1 MKYLRKI
8 LKEPEMAGIYF
19 MVLTARLWPAE
30 LYLKFYYYLH
40 LHEWPNLK
48 HPRNF
53 TEKLNWLKLHD
64 RNPLYTKLADKCEVK
79 KYVEEKIGSDKVI
92 PLLGVWDRFD
102 EIDFNQLP
110 DQFVL
115 KCTHDSGG
123 FRICKDKT
131 NFDQKEARRF
141 FDKELRKNFYWNKR
155 EWVYKDI
162 KPRIIAEPYIDS
174 LGKPESLEYK
184 LTCMNGVCKVFTLCT
199 GIAHSDFELRTNDH
213 YDRDFN
219 HLPWYAFYKNSKK
232 PVKLP
237 PQANE
242 MIEYAEKL
250 SEGIP
255 QVRVDFY
262 VINDKV
268 YFGEMTFY
276 TWAGMIEFTPPEW
289 NDIMGSWLELKTD
302 NAQNQY

>member
-8 LKEPEMAGIYF
+8 LKEPEMAGIYL

-30 LYLKFYYYLH
+30 LYLKCYYYLH

-48 HPRNF
+48 HPQNF

-64 RNPLYTKLADKCEVK
+64 RRPLYTKLADKCEVK
-79 KYVEEKIGSDKVI
+79 KYVSEKIGSDKII
-92 PLLGVWDRFD
+92 PLLGVWDHFD
-102 EIDFNQLP
+102 EIDFDQLP

-123 FRICKDKT
+123 FWICKDRS
-131 NFDQKEARRF
+131 NFNQEEARQF
-141 FDKELRKNFYWNKR
+141 FNKELHKNYYWNKR

-174 LGKPESLEYK
+174 LGKPESFEYK
-184 LTCMNGVCKVFTLCT
+184 LTCMNGVCKVFTICT

-219 HLPWYAFYKNSKK
+219 HLPWYAYYKNSKK
-232 PVKLP
+232 PVQIP
-237 PQANE
+237 PQAKE
-242 MIEYAEKL
+242 IIEYAEKL

-276 TWAGMIEFTPPEW
+276 TWAGIIEFTPPEW
-289 NDIMGSWLELKTD
+289 NDIMGSWLDLKS
-302 NAQNQY
+302 

>member
-30 LYLKFYYYLH
+30 LYLKCYYYLH

-53 TEKLNWLKLHD
+53 NEKLNWLKLHD

-79 KYVEEKIGSDKVI
+79 KYVAEKIGSDKVI
-92 PLLGVWDRFD
+92 PLLGVWDHFD
-102 EIDFNQLP
+102 EIDFDKLP

-123 FRICKDKT
+123 FRICKDR
-131 NFDQKEARRF
+131 NSFDHEEARRF

-174 LGKPESLEYK
+174 LGKPESFEYK

-199 GIAHSDFELRTNDH
+199 GIAHSDFELRTNDN

-219 HLPWYAFYKNSKK
+219 HLPWYAYYKNSKK
-232 PVKLP
+232 PVQIP

-262 VINDKV
+262 IINDKV

-276 TWAGMIEFTPPEW
+276 TWAGIIEFTPPEW

-302 NAQNQY
+302 ET

>member
-8 LKEPEMAGIYF
+8 LKEPEMAGIYL

-30 LYLKFYYYLH
+30 LYLKCYYYLH

-48 HPRNF
+48 HPQNF

-64 RNPLYTKLADKCEVK
+64 RRPLYTKLADKCEVK
-79 KYVEEKIGSDKVI
+79 KYVSEKIGSDKII
-92 PLLGVWDRFD
+92 PLLGVWDHFD
-102 EIDFNQLP
+102 EIDFDQLP

-123 FRICKDKT
+123 FRICKDKS
-131 NFDQKEARRF
+131 NFDQEEARQF
-141 FDKELRKNFYWNKR
+141 FNKELHKNYYWNKR

-174 LGKPESLEYK
+174 LGKPESFEYK
-184 LTCMNGVCKVFTLCT
+184 LTCMNGVCKVFTICT

-219 HLPWYAFYKNSKK
+219 HLPWYAYYKNSKK
-232 PVKLP
+232 PVQIP
-237 PQANE
+237 PQAKE
-242 MIEYAEKL
+242 IIEYAEKL

-276 TWAGMIEFTPPEW
+276 TWAGIIEFTPPEW
-289 NDIMGSWLELKTD
+289 NDIVGSWLDLKS
-302 NAQNQY
+302 

>member
-8 LKEPEMAGIYF
+8 LKEPEMAGIYL
-19 MVLTARLWPAE
+19 MVLTARLWPAG
-30 LYLKFYYYLH
+30 LYLKCYYYLH

-48 HPRNF
+48 HPQNF

-64 RNPLYTKLADKCEVK
+64 RRPLYTKLADKCEVK
-79 KYVEEKIGSDKVI
+79 KYVAEKIGSDKII
-92 PLLGVWDRFD
+92 PLLGVWDYFD
-102 EIDFNQLP
+102 EIDFDQLP

-123 FRICKDKT
+123 FRICKDRS
-131 NFDQKEARRF
+131 NFNQEEARQF
-141 FDKELRKNFYWNKR
+141 FNKELRKNYYWNKR

-174 LGKPESLEYK
+174 LGKPESFEYK
-184 LTCMNGVCKVFTLCT
+184 LTCMNGVCKVFTICT

-219 HLPWYAFYKNSKK
+219 HLPWYAYYKKSKK
-232 PVKLP
+232 PVQIP
-237 PQANE
+237 PQAKE

-276 TWAGMIEFTPPEW
+276 TWAGIIEFTPPEW
-289 NDIMGSWLELKTD
+289 NDIMGSWLDLKS
-302 NAQNQY
+302 

>member
-8 LKEPEMAGIYF
+8 LKEPEMAGIYL

-30 LYLKFYYYLH
+30 LYLKCYYYLH

-48 HPRNF
+48 HPQNF

-64 RNPLYTKLADKCEVK
+64 RRPLYTKLADKCEVK
-79 KYVEEKIGSDKVI
+79 KYVSGKIGSDKII
-92 PLLGVWDRFD
+92 PLLGVWDHFD
-102 EIDFNQLP
+102 EIDFDQLP

-123 FRICKDKT
+123 FWICKDRSIF
-131 NFDQKEARRF
+131 NQEEARQF
-141 FDKELRKNFYWNKR
+141 FNKELRKNYYWNKR

-174 LGKPESLEYK
+174 LGKPESFEYK
-184 LTCMNGVCKVFTLCT
+184 LTCMNGVCKVFTICT

-219 HLPWYAFYKNSKK
+219 HLPWYAYYKNSKK
-232 PVKLP
+232 PVQIP
-237 PQANE
+237 PQAKE
-242 MIEYAEKL
+242 IIEYAEKL

-276 TWAGMIEFTPPEW
+276 TWAGIIEFTPPEW
-289 NDIMGSWLELKTD
+289 NDIMGSWLDFKS
-302 NAQNQY
+302 

>member
-8 LKEPEMAGIYF
+8 LKEPEMAGIYL

-30 LYLKFYYYLH
+30 LYLKCYYYLH

-48 HPRNF
+48 HPQNF

-64 RNPLYTKLADKCEVK
+64 RRPLYTKLADKCEVK
-79 KYVEEKIGSDKVI
+79 KYVSEKIGSDKII
-92 PLLGVWDRFD
+92 PLLGVWDHFN
-102 EIDFNQLP
+102 EIDFDQLP

-123 FRICKDKT
+123 FRICKDRS
-131 NFDQKEARRF
+131 NFDQEEARQF
-141 FDKELRKNFYWNKR
+141 FNIELRKNYYWNKR

-174 LGKPESLEYK
+174 LGKPESFEYK
-184 LTCMNGVCKVFTLCT
+184 LTCMNGVCKVFTICT

-219 HLPWYAFYKNSKK
+219 HLPWYAYYKNSKK
-232 PVKLP
+232 PVQIP
-237 PQANE
+237 PQAKE
-242 MIEYAEKL
+242 MIEYAEIL

-276 TWAGMIEFTPPEW
+276 TWAGIIEFTPPEW
-289 NDIMGSWLELKTD
+289 NDIMGSWLDLKS
-302 NAQNQY
+302 

>member
-1 MKYLRKI
+1 
-8 LKEPEMAGIYF
+8 
-19 MVLTARLWPAE
+19 VS
-30 LYLKFYYYLH
+30 
-40 LHEWPNLK
+40 
-48 HPRNF
+48 
-53 TEKLNWLKLHD
+53 
-64 RNPLYTKLADKCEVK
+64 
-79 KYVEEKIGSDKVI
+79 EKIGSDKII
-92 PLLGVWDRFD
+92 PLLGVWDHFNEINFD
-102 EIDFNQLP
+102 QLP

-123 FRICKDKT
+123 FRICKDRS
-131 NFDQKEARRF
+131 NFDQEEARQF
-141 FDKELRKNFYWNKR
+141 FNKELHKNYYWNKR

-174 LGKPESLEYK
+174 LGKPESFEYK
-184 LTCMNGVCKVFTLCT
+184 LTCMNGVCKVFTICT

-219 HLPWYAFYKNSKK
+219 HLPWYAYYKKSKK
-232 PVKLP
+232 PVQIP

-276 TWAGMIEFTPPEW
+276 TWAGIIEFTPPEW
-289 NDIMGSWLELKTD
+289 NDIMGSWLDLKS
-302 NAQNQY
+302 

>member
-30 LYLKFYYYLH
+30 LYLKCYYYLH

-53 TEKLNWLKLHD
+53 NEKLNWLKLHD

-79 KYVEEKIGSDKVI
+79 KYVAEKIGSDKVI
-92 PLLGVWDRFD
+92 PLLGVWDHFD
-102 EIDFNQLP
+102 EIDFDQLP

-123 FRICKDKT
+123 FRICKDR
-131 NFDQKEARRF
+131 NSFDYEEARRF

-174 LGKPESLEYK
+174 LGRPESFEYK

-199 GIAHSDFELRTNDH
+199 GIAHSDFELRTNDN

-219 HLPWYAFYKNSKK
+219 HLPWYAYYKNSKK
-232 PVKLP
+232 PVQIP

-262 VINDKV
+262 IINDKV

-276 TWAGMIEFTPPEW
+276 TWAGIIEFTPPEW

-302 NAQNQY
+302 ET

>member
-8 LKEPEMAGIYF
+8 LNEPEMAGIYL
-19 MVLTARLWPAE
+19 MELTAKIWPAS
-30 LYLKFYYYLH
+30 LYIKFFYYLH

-53 TEKLNWLKLHD
+53 TEKLNWLKLYD
-64 RNPLYTKLADKCEVK
+64 RNPLYTQLADKCEVK
-79 KYVEEKIGSDKVI
+79 KYVAEKIGSDKVL
-92 PLLGVWDRFD
+92 PLLGVWEKFD
-102 EIDFNQLP
+102 DIDFDQLP

-123 FRICKDKT
+123 FKICKDKRT
-131 NFDQKEARRF
+131 FDVDEARKF
-141 FDKELRKNFYWNKR
+141 FKKELRRNFYWNKR

-174 LGKPESLEYK
+174 LGKPESYEYK
-184 LTCMNGVCKVFTLCT
+184 LTCMNGVCRVFTLCT
-199 GIAHSDFELRTNDH
+199 GIAHSDFDLRTNDH
-213 YDRDFN
+213 YDRDFH

-232 PVKLP
+232 PVRIP
-237 PQANE
+237 PQAKE

-250 SEGIP
+250 SEGIC

-262 VINDKV
+262 VIDNKV

-276 TWAGMIEFTPPEW
+276 TWAGLIEFTPPEW
-289 NDIMGSWLELKTD
+289 NDIMGSWLELEC
-302 NAQNQY
+302 

>member
-8 LKEPEMAGIYF
+8 LKEPEMAGIYL

-30 LYLKFYYYLH
+30 LYLKCYYYLH

-48 HPRNF
+48 HPQNF

-64 RNPLYTKLADKCEVK
+64 RRPLYTKLADKCEVK
-79 KYVEEKIGSDKVI
+79 KYVSEKIGSDKII
-92 PLLGVWDRFD
+92 PLLGVWDHFD
-102 EIDFNQLP
+102 EIDFDQLP

-123 FRICKDKT
+123 FWICKDRSIF
-131 NFDQKEARRF
+131 NQEEARQF
-141 FDKELRKNFYWNKR
+141 FNKELRKNYYWNKR

-174 LGKPESLEYK
+174 LGKPESFEYK
-184 LTCMNGVCKVFTLCT
+184 LTCMNGVCKVFTICT
-199 GIAHSDFELRTNDH
+199 GIAHSEFELRTNDH

-219 HLPWYAFYKNSKK
+219 HLPWYAYYKNSKK
-232 PVKLP
+232 PVQIP
-237 PQANE
+237 PQAKE
-242 MIEYAEKL
+242 IIEYAEKL

-276 TWAGMIEFTPPEW
+276 TWAGIIEFTPPEW
-289 NDIMGSWLELKTD
+289 NDIMGSWLDLKS
-302 NAQNQY
+302 

>member
-8 LKEPEMAGIYF
+8 LKEPEMAGIYL

-30 LYLKFYYYLH
+30 LYLKCYYYLH

-48 HPRNF
+48 HPQNF

-64 RNPLYTKLADKCEVK
+64 RRPLYTKLADKCEVK
-79 KYVEEKIGSDKVI
+79 KYVAEKIGSDKII
-92 PLLGVWDRFD
+92 PLLGVWDHFD
-102 EIDFNQLP
+102 EIDFDQLP

-123 FRICKDKT
+123 FRICKDKS
-131 NFDQKEARRF
+131 NFDQEEARQF
-141 FDKELRKNFYWNKR
+141 FNKKLHKNYYWNKR

-174 LGKPESLEYK
+174 LGKPESFEYK
-184 LTCMNGVCKVFTLCT
+184 LTCMNGVCKVFTICT

-219 HLPWYAFYKNSKK
+219 HLPWYAYYKNSKK
-232 PVKLP
+232 PVQIP
-237 PQANE
+237 PQAKE
-242 MIEYAEKL
+242 IIEYAEKL

-276 TWAGMIEFTPPEW
+276 TWAGIIEFTPPEW
-289 NDIMGSWLELKTD
+289 NDIMGSWLDLKS
-302 NAQNQY
+302 

>member
-8 LKEPEMAGIYF
+8 LKEPEMAGIYL

-30 LYLKFYYYLH
+30 LYLKCYYYLH

-48 HPRNF
+48 HPQNF

-64 RNPLYTKLADKCEVK
+64 RRPLYTKLADKCEVK
-79 KYVEEKIGSDKVI
+79 KYVSEKIGSDKII
-92 PLLGVWDRFD
+92 PLLGVWDHFNEINFD
-102 EIDFNQLP
+102 QLP

-123 FRICKDKT
+123 FRICKDRS
-131 NFDQKEARRF
+131 NFDQEEARQF
-141 FDKELRKNFYWNKR
+141 FNKELRKNYYWNKR

-174 LGKPESLEYK
+174 LGKPESFEYK
-184 LTCMNGVCKVFTLCT
+184 LTCMNGVCKVFTICT

-219 HLPWYAFYKNSKK
+219 HLPWYAYYKNSKK
-232 PVKLP
+232 PVQIP
-237 PQANE
+237 PQAKE

-276 TWAGMIEFTPPEW
+276 TWAGIIEFIPPEW
-289 NDIMGSWLELKTD
+289 NDIMGSWLDLKS
-302 NAQNQY
+302 

>member
-8 LKEPEMAGIYF
+8 LKEPEMAGIYL

-30 LYLKFYYYLH
+30 LYLKCYYYLH

-48 HPRNF
+48 HPQNF

-64 RNPLYTKLADKCEVK
+64 RRPLYTKLADKCEVK
-79 KYVEEKIGSDKVI
+79 KYVAEKIGSDKII
-92 PLLGVWDRFD
+92 PLLGVWDHFNEINFD
-102 EIDFNQLP
+102 QLP

-123 FRICKDKT
+123 FWICKDRS
-131 NFDQKEARRF
+131 NFNQEEARQF
-141 FDKELRKNFYWNKR
+141 FNKELHKNYYWNKR

-174 LGKPESLEYK
+174 LGKPESFEYK
-184 LTCMNGVCKVFTLCT
+184 LTCMNGVCKVFTICT

-219 HLPWYAFYKNSKK
+219 HLPWYAYYKNSKK
-232 PVKLP
+232 PVQIP
-237 PQANE
+237 PQAKE
-242 MIEYAEKL
+242 IIEYAEKL

-276 TWAGMIEFTPPEW
+276 TWAGIIEFTPPEW
-289 NDIMGSWLELKTD
+289 NDIMGSWLDLKS
-302 NAQNQY
+302 

>member
-1 MKYLRKI
+1 MKYFRKI
-8 LKEPEMAGIYF
+8 LKEPEMAGIYL

-30 LYLKFYYYLH
+30 LYLKCYYYLH

-48 HPRNF
+48 HPQNF

-64 RNPLYTKLADKCEVK
+64 RRPLYTKLADKCEVK
-79 KYVEEKIGSDKVI
+79 KYVSEKIGSDKII
-92 PLLGVWDRFD
+92 PLLGVWDHFD
-102 EIDFNQLP
+102 EIDFDQLP

-123 FRICKDKT
+123 FRICKDRS
-131 NFDQKEARRF
+131 NFNQEEARQF
-141 FDKELRKNFYWNKR
+141 FNKELRKNYYWNKR

-162 KPRIIAEPYIDS
+162 KPRIIAESYIDS
-174 LGKPESLEYK
+174 LGKPESFEYK
-184 LTCMNGVCKVFTLCT
+184 LTCMNGVCKVFTICT

-219 HLPWYAFYKNSKK
+219 HLPWYAYYKNSKK
-232 PVKLP
+232 PVQIP
-237 PQANE
+237 PQAKE

-276 TWAGMIEFTPPEW
+276 TWAGIIEFTPPEW
-289 NDIMGSWLELKTD
+289 NDIMGSWLDLKS
-302 NAQNQY
+302 

>member
-8 LKEPEMAGIYF
+8 LKEPEMAGIYL

-30 LYLKFYYYLH
+30 LYLKCYYYLH

-48 HPRNF
+48 HPQNF

-64 RNPLYTKLADKCEVK
+64 RRPLYTKLADKCEVK
-79 KYVEEKIGSDKVI
+79 KYVAEKIGSDKII
-92 PLLGVWDRFD
+92 PLLGVWDHFD
-102 EIDFNQLP
+102 EIDFDQLP

-123 FRICKDKT
+123 FRICKDRS
-131 NFDQKEARRF
+131 NFDQEEARQF
-141 FDKELRKNFYWNKR
+141 FNKELRKNYYWNKR

-174 LGKPESLEYK
+174 LGKPESFEYK
-184 LTCMNGVCKVFTLCT
+184 LTCMNGVCKVFTICT

-219 HLPWYAFYKNSKK
+219 HLPWYAYYKNSKK
-232 PVKLP
+232 PVQIP
-237 PQANE
+237 PQAKE

-262 VINDKV
+262 VIND
-268 YFGEMTFY
+268 MTKSIS
-276 TWAGMIEFTPPEW
+276 A
-289 NDIMGSWLELKTD
+289 K
-302 NAQNQY
+302 

>member
-8 LKEPEMAGIYF
+8 LKEPEMAGIYL

-30 LYLKFYYYLH
+30 LYLKCYYYLH

-48 HPRNF
+48 HPQNF

-64 RNPLYTKLADKCEVK
+64 RRPLYTKLADKCEVK
-79 KYVEEKIGSDKVI
+79 KYVAEKIGSDKII
-92 PLLGVWDRFD
+92 PLLGVWDHFD
-102 EIDFNQLP
+102 EIDFDQLP

-123 FRICKDKT
+123 FWICKDRS
-131 NFDQKEARRF
+131 NFNQEEARQF
-141 FDKELRKNFYWNKR
+141 FNKELHKNYYWNKR

-174 LGKPESLEYK
+174 LGKPESFEYK
-184 LTCMNGVCKVFTLCT
+184 LTCMNGVCKVFTICT

-219 HLPWYAFYKNSKK
+219 HLPWYAYYKNSKK
-232 PVKLP
+232 PVQIP
-237 PQANE
+237 PQAKE
-242 MIEYAEKL
+242 IIEYAEKL

-276 TWAGMIEFTPPEW
+276 TWAGIIEFTPPEW
-289 NDIMGSWLELKTD
+289 NDIMGSWLDLKS
-302 NAQNQY
+302 

>member
-8 LKEPEMAGIYF
+8 LKEPEMAGIYL

-30 LYLKFYYYLH
+30 LYLKCYYYLH

-48 HPRNF
+48 HPQNF

-64 RNPLYTKLADKCEVK
+64 RRPLYTKLADKCEVK
-79 KYVEEKIGSDKVI
+79 KYVSEKIGSDKII
-92 PLLGVWDRFD
+92 PLLGVWDHFNEINFD
-102 EIDFNQLP
+102 QLP

-123 FRICKDKT
+123 FRICKDRS
-131 NFDQKEARRF
+131 NFNQEEACRF

-174 LGKPESLEYK
+174 LGKPESFEYK
-184 LTCMNGVCKVFTLCT
+184 LTCMNGVCKVFTICT

-219 HLPWYAFYKNSKK
+219 HLPWYAYYKNSKK
-232 PVKLP
+232 PVQIP

-242 MIEYAEKL
+242 IIEYAEKL

-276 TWAGMIEFTPPEW
+276 TWAGIIEFTPPEW
-289 NDIMGSWLELKTD
+289 NDIMGSWLDLKS
-302 NAQNQY
+302 

>member
-1 MKYLRKI
+1 
-8 LKEPEMAGIYF
+8 MAGIYL

-30 LYLKFYYYLH
+30 LYLKCYYYLH

-48 HPRNF
+48 HPQNF

-64 RNPLYTKLADKCEVK
+64 RRPLYTKLADKCEVK
-79 KYVEEKIGSDKVI
+79 KYVSEKIGSDKII
-92 PLLGVWDRFD
+92 PLLGVWDHFD
-102 EIDFNQLP
+102 EIDFDQLP

-123 FRICKDKT
+123 FWICKDRS
-131 NFDQKEARRF
+131 NFNQEEARQF
-141 FDKELRKNFYWNKR
+141 FNKELHKNYYWNKR

-174 LGKPESLEYK
+174 LGKPESFEYK
-184 LTCMNGVCKVFTLCT
+184 LTCMNGVCKVFTICT

-219 HLPWYAFYKNSKK
+219 HLPWYAYYKNSKK
-232 PVKLP
+232 PVQIP
-237 PQANE
+237 PQAKE
-242 MIEYAEKL
+242 IIEYAEKL

-276 TWAGMIEFTPPEW
+276 TWAGIIEFTPPEW
-289 NDIMGSWLELKTD
+289 NDIMGSWLDLKS
-302 NAQNQY
+302 

>member
-8 LKEPEMAGIYF
+8 LKEPEMAGIYL

-30 LYLKFYYYLH
+30 LYLKCYYYLH

-48 HPRNF
+48 HPQNF

-64 RNPLYTKLADKCEVK
+64 RRPLYTKLADKCEVK
-79 KYVEEKIGSDKVI
+79 KYVAEKIGSDKII
-92 PLLGVWDRFD
+92 PLLGVWDHFNEINFD
-102 EIDFNQLP
+102 QLP

-123 FRICKDKT
+123 FWICKDRS
-131 NFDQKEARRF
+131 NFNQEEARQF
-141 FDKELRKNFYWNKR
+141 FNKELHKNYYWNKR

-174 LGKPESLEYK
+174 LGKPESFEYK
-184 LTCMNGVCKVFTLCT
+184 LTCMNGVCKVFTICT

-219 HLPWYAFYKNSKK
+219 HLPWYAYYKNSKK
-232 PVKLP
+232 PVQIP
-237 PQANE
+237 PQAKE
-242 MIEYAEKL
+242 IIEYAEKL

-276 TWAGMIEFTPPEW
+276 TWAGIIEFTPPEW
-289 NDIMGSWLELKTD
+289 NDIMGSWLDLRS
-302 NAQNQY
+302 

>member
-30 LYLKFYYYLH
+30 LYLKCYYYLH
-40 LHEWPNLK
+40 LHEWLNLK

-53 TEKLNWLKLHD
+53 NEKLNWLKLHD

-79 KYVEEKIGSDKVI
+79 KYVAEKIGSDKVI
-92 PLLGVWDRFD
+92 PLLGVWDHFD
-102 EIDFNQLP
+102 EIDFDQLP

-123 FRICKDKT
+123 FRICKDR
-131 NFDQKEARRF
+131 NSFDYEEARRF

-174 LGKPESLEYK
+174 LGRPESFEYK

-199 GIAHSDFELRTNDH
+199 GIAHSDFELRTNDN

-219 HLPWYAFYKNSKK
+219 HLPWYAYYKNSKK
-232 PVKLP
+232 PVQIP

-262 VINDKV
+262 IINDKV

-276 TWAGMIEFTPPEW
+276 TWAGIIEFTPPEW

-302 NAQNQY
+302 ET